1 MSDPL
6 LSKLGLVHIR
16 DATIEAIQEVQDRKE
31 GKIFGLKTRWNKFN
45 NFIGGTIEYNNLFT
59 IAGISGSGKSS
70 VANELETAL
79 FDYNP
84 KENFCVLSFNY
95 EMSNKAQVIRKLSF
109 KTQLTTA
116 EIKSGNE
123 ILSDTDLERVKQAG
137 RSILDYRIYYAQKPR
152 TPDEMIAIIRE
163 FHAWAKVKFGSDC
176 GLVVMFD
183 HTRLSKRLG
192 KKEQE
197 MIDDLQTMF
206 VEVKKEDKRII
217 IQLSQLNRGIESVER
232 KQNPEGH
239 YPLRTDLFLSD
250 NVYQCSDIVVVFH
263 RPETINIESYGTK
276 KYAVKNK
283 VYAHI
288 IKSREGEPAPIRF
301 LNNLRHNRIDEDPVL
316 PTENEV
322 I

>member
-1 MSDPL
+1 MDQL

-16 DATIEAIQEVQDRKE
+16 DATIEAIQEIQDRKE
-31 GKIFGLKTRWNKFN
+31 GKIYGLKTRWEKFN
-45 NFIGGTIEYNNLFT
+45 HLIGGTIEWGNLFS
-59 IAGISGSGKSS
+59 IGGISGSGKSS
-70 VANELETAL
+70 IANELETAL

-109 KTQLTTA
+109 KTKLTTA
-116 EIKSGNE
+116 EIKSGVNF
-123 ILSDTDLERVKQAG
+123 ISDQDFERVKEAG
-137 RSILDYRIYYAQKPR
+137 RTILDYRIYYAQKPK
-152 TPDEMIAIIRE
+152 TPEEMVATIRE
-163 FHAWAKVKFGSDC
+163 FHAWCKTKFGPDC

-183 HTRLSKRLG
+183 HTRLAKRLG

-232 KQNPEGH
+232 KQDPSGNFPM
-239 YPLRTDLFLSD
+239 RTDFFLADSL
-250 NVYQCSDIVVVFH
+250 YQCSDIVIVSH
-263 RPETINIESYGTK
+263 RPETINLDSYGPGR
-276 KYAVKNK
+276 YAVKGK
-283 VYAHI
+283 VYIHGL
-288 IKSREGEPAPIRF
+288 KVREGEPAPIRF
-301 LNNLRHNRIDEDPVL
+301 LNNLKHNRIDEDPVL